1 MKNNEQQATFG
12 HPDLSTIKKMST
24 KSDPW
29 GHEAT
34 FWGQICSQNSAQ
46 SSAKGEN
53 ITHPWNSTIQKVWGS
68 N

>member
-24 KSDPW
+24 KSDPRQ
-29 GHEAT
+29 HFEDK
-34 FWGQICSQNSAQ
+34 FVLQNSVQ

-68 N
+68 T